1 MNGYHFSA
9 LKDWTKEYPKV
20 CFTNNDRKLH
30 GLPMRRKAD
39 KRKRVYT
46 RNKADEDFNAFYD
59 TFWK

>member
-1 MNGYHFSA
+1 MKGYHFS
-9 LKDWTKEYPKV
+9 LLEDWTKEYPKI

-30 GLPMRRKAD
+30 GLPMRRKVD

-46 RNKADEDFNAFYD
+46 RNKSDEDFNAFYD

>member
-1 MNGYHFSA
+1 MKGYHFS
-9 LKDWTKEYPKV
+9 LLENWTKEYPKI

-30 GLPMRRKAD
+30 GLPMRRKVD

-46 RNKADEDFNAFYD
+46 RNKSDEDFNAFYD